1 MILICTS
8 YLSLPKSAL
17 NLTPFNFNIAI
28 GYVILVLVV
37 TNISLD
43 LLSANLLHIDVW
55 CLLLHLH
62 KRQNALNLPVLFFFL
77 LLCQSYPGLRNY
89 KLVFLILKI
98 LQYDRLR
105 RLEFSF
111 FQDIHVRIDIFFSIK
126 PMTTEF
132 G

>member
-17 NLTPFNFNIAI
+17 NLTRFNFIIAI
-28 GYVILVLVV
+28 GYVKLVSVV

-62 KRQNALNLPVLFFFL
+62 KRQNALNLPVFFFFVSL
-77 LLCQSYPGLRNY
+77 PAASETS
-89 KLVFLILKI
+89 KLQIGIPDFKDFAI
-98 LQYDRLR
+98 
-105 RLEFSF
+105 
-111 FQDIHVRIDIFFSIK
+111 
-126 PMTTEF
+126 
-132 G
+132 